1 MTGTVKFFNDSKGFG
16 FITTEHG
23 EDVFFH
29 RSSVKETG
37 FRSNLCQGDTVNFEI
52 RSDARGKRAFN
63 IIRT

>member
-16 FITTEHG
+16 FIKTEQG

-37 FRSNLCQGDTVNFEI
+37 FRSNLCQGDTVMFEI
-52 RSDARGKRAFN
+52 RSDGRGKRAFN
-63 IIRT
+63 IVRT